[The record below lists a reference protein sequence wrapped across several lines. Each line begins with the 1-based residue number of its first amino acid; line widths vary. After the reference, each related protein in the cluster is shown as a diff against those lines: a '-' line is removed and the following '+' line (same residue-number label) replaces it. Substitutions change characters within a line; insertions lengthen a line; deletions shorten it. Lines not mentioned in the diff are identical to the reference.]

1 MYMDKLQQRPHCD
14 VTGMTV
20 SRGNY
25 PNNFLISSIQVF
37 WILWFIQ
44 MYVYVDM

>member
-25 PNNFLISSIQVF
+25 PNNFLISSIQVHEYYD
-37 WILWFIQ
+37 LSRC
-44 MYVYVDM
+44 MYM